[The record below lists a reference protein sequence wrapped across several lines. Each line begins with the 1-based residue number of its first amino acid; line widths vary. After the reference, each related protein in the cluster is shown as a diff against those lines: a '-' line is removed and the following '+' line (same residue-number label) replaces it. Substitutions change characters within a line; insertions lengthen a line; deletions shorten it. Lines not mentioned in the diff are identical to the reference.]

1 MRIAMVGL
9 GDIARK
15 AYLPIITTL
24 NDVELVLCSR
34 NGAQL
39 ARLAASHRIRQFTT
53 DIGELASMNI
63 DAAFVHT
70 ATESHES
77 VVRRLLEFGAHV
89 YVDKPLAYTLREAQR
104 MVALAESAN
113 RLLMVGFN
121 RRFAPMYQAL
131 VDKPHRRVVI
141 MQKNRHA
148 QADLARRVVFDD
160 FIHVVD
166 TLRFLAPGTIE
177 QIKVA
182 GGSSA
187 GRLDHVVLHLNGPGF
202 NLLGSMNRDSGIA
215 EEMLEVMSPGNKWL
229 VQSLSK
235 TTHYHAGAERVAT
248 AGDWDTVLWR
258 RGFPQIIQHFVDCV
272 RTSSVPRQSTQD
284 ALATHALCEQVV
296 TQLEAAGATVMHPD

>member
-9 GDIARK
+9 GDIAQK
-15 AYLPIITTL
+15 AYLPIIATL
-24 NDVELVLCSR
+24 SDVEVVLCSR

-39 ARLAASHRIRQFTT
+39 ARLAARNRIRQFTT

-77 VVRRLLEFGAHV
+77 VVSRLLSFDINV
-89 YVDKPLAYTLREAQR
+89 YVDKPLAYTLREAR
-104 MVALAESAN
+104 SMVALAESKN

-121 RRFAPMYQAL
+121 RRYAPMYEPL
-131 VDKPHRRVVI
+131 IDKPSRRVVI

-148 QADLARRVVFDD
+148 QTDLARRVVFDD

-166 TLRFLAPGTIE
+166 TLRFLAPGPIE
-177 QIKVA
+177 EIKVA
-182 GGSSA
+182 GGNSA

-215 EEMLEVMSPGNKWL
+215 EEILEVMSPGNKWR

-235 TTHYHAGAERVAT
+235 TTHYHAGAESVAA

-272 RTSSVPRQSTQD
+272 RTNSPARQSAQD
-284 ALATHALCEQVV
+284 ALATHALCEQIV
-296 TQLEAAGATVMHPD
+296 TQLEAAGATGM

>member
-9 GDIARK
+9 GDIAQK
-15 AYLPIITTL
+15 AYLPIIATL
-24 NDVELVLCSR
+24 SDVEVVLCSR
-34 NGAQL
+34 NGSHL
-39 ARLAASHRIRQFTT
+39 ERLAASNRIRQFTT

-63 DAAFVHT
+63 DAALVHT

-77 VVRRLLEFGAHV
+77 VVSRLLEFGAHV

-104 MVALAESAN
+104 MVALAESTN

-121 RRFAPMYQAL
+121 RRYAPMYEGL
-131 VDKPHRRVVI
+131 VDKPDRRIVI

-166 TLRFLAPGTIE
+166 TLRFLAPGPIE
-177 QIKVA
+177 ESRVV
-182 GGSSA
+182 GGTCS
-187 GRLDHVVLHLNGPGF
+187 GRLDHIVLHLNGPGF

-215 EEMLEVMSPGNKWL
+215 EEILEVMSPGNKWL

-235 TTHYHAGAERVAT
+235 TTHYYAGAERVAT

-258 RGFPQIIQHFVDCV
+258 RGFPQIIRHFVDCI
-272 RTSSVPRQSTQD
+272 RTNSAPRQSAQD
-284 ALATHALCEQVV
+284 ALATHAFCEQIV
-296 TQLEAAGATVMHPD
+296 TQLEAAGATAM

>member
-9 GDIARK
+9 GDIAQK
-15 AYLPIITTL
+15 AYLPIIATMSDL
-24 NDVELVLCSR
+24 EVVLCSR
-34 NGAQL
+34 NGSQL
-39 ARLAASHRIRQFTT
+39 ERLAARYRVRQFTT
-53 DIGELASMNI
+53 DIDELSSMNI

-70 ATESHES
+70 STESHES
-77 VVRRLLEFGAHV
+77 VVSRLLEFGAHV

-104 MVALAESAN
+104 MVALAESKN

-121 RRFAPMYQAL
+121 RRFAPMYEAL
-131 VDKPHRRVVI
+131 VDKPDRRTVI

-148 QADLARRVVFDD
+148 HADLARRVVFDD

-166 TLRFLAPGTIE
+166 TLLFLAPGPIE
-177 QIKVA
+177 EIRVA
-182 GGSSA
+182 GGNSS
-187 GRLDHVVLHLNGPGF
+187 GRLDHVLLHLSGTGF

-215 EEMLEVMSPGNKWL
+215 EEILEVMSPGNKWV

-258 RGFPQIIQHFVDCV
+258 RGFPQIIQHFVDCI
-272 RTSSVPRQSTQD
+272 RTNSPVRQSAHD
-284 ALATHALCEQVV
+284 ALATHTLCEQIV
-296 TQLEAAGATVMHPD
+296 TQLEAAGATVMQP